1 MLGFIQQ
8 DIWFGHRENEQN
20 IWIIMDHQWPSYLM
34 IRLSNKLG
42 FHPQEWFHISRWH
55 DFSRAWWMFLQIVT
69 GTGKIAA
76 QNAGYKRLVM
86 VILLLKF
93 HDGRWDEMGL
103 ELLGRKQCPIYA
115 VAVSRAILPAYTFI
129 ELLSSSISRSCHN
142 FRTKKRIQI
151 CAALAFVSR
160 GTWRYKEQ

>member
-20 IWIIMDHQWPSYLM
+20 IWIIMDH
-34 IRLSNKLG
+34 
-42 FHPQEWFHISRWH
+42 HISWFGCQTSWDFIPKNDFIFLCDRH
-55 DFSRAWWMFLQIVT
+55 DFSRGWWMFLQIVT
-69 GTGKIAA
+69 GSGKIAA

-86 VILLLKF
+86 VILLLKC

-115 VAVSRAILPAYTFI
+115 VAFSRAILPAYTFI